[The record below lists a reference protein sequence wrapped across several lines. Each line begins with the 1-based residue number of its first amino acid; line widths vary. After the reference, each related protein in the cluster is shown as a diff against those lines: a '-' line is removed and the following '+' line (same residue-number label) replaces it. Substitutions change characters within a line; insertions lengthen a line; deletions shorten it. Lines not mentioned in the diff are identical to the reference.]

1 MKIVDTHQHLIYPDR
16 FRYPW
21 CGGLPTFEDQA
32 LRLEEYRAAANETGI
47 EQTIFMEVDVD
58 ETQMKSEAEFFLQL
72 ASDPD
77 SKIAGVV
84 AAGRPEREN
93 FSEYLDSIQHPKLKG
108 LRRVLHNQPDEL
120 SQSQLFAENLSRL
133 AERNLTFDL
142 CLLARQLDLAKTI
155 LRRAPKVQFILDHCG
170 IPNVK
175 DAELDPW
182 RRQVREL
189 ANYPN
194 LACKISGLVAYCDP
208 QRVNAEA
215 IRPFVEHCIDCF
227 GWERV
232 LFGGDWP
239 VCNLTSTLRRWVE
252 IAKEIFQT
260 ESADRQRQF
269 FSENAERIY
278 GLNES

>member
-1 MKIVDTHQHLIYPDR
+1 MKIVDTHQHLIYPEH
-16 FRYPW
+16 FRYSW
-21 CGGLPTFEDQA
+21 CRGLPLLEGKAF
-32 LRLEEYRAAANETGI
+32 RLAEYHEAAKSTGI
-47 EQTIFMEVDVD
+47 EQTVFMEADVD
-58 ETQMKSEAEFFLQL
+58 EAQMKAEAEFFSKL
-72 ASDPD
+72 ASSPD
-77 SKIAGVV
+77 SKIAGVI
-84 AAGRPEREN
+84 AAGRPERKD
-93 FSEYLDSIQHPKLKG
+93 FPAHLDSIQHPKLKG
-108 LRRVLHNQPDEL
+108 LRRVLHTQPDEL

-133 AERNLTFDL
+133 AERHLTFDL

-155 LRRAPKVQFILDHCG
+155 LSGAPKVQFVLDHCG

-182 RRQVREL
+182 RRQIREL

-208 QRVNAEA
+208 RRVNAEA

-232 LFGGDWP
+232 LFGSDWP
-239 VCNLTSTLRRWVE
+239 VCNLTSTLGRWVE

-260 ESADRQRQF
+260 ESLDRQRQF

-278 GLNES
+278 GLK

>member
-21 CGGLPTFEDQA
+21 CRGLPTFEDQA

-84 AAGRPEREN
+84 AAGRPERED
-93 FSEYLDSIQHPKLKG
+93 FSEYLDSIQHPKWKG

-260 ESADRQRQF
+260 ESADRQQQF

-278 GLNES
+278 GLK